1 MLTIVLATQLAA
13 LSPIVTPIT
22 LGDRIAIPSTTL
34 HETRT
39 VNVVLPL
46 DYAKQPDRKWPIVYV
61 IDGGVDQ
68 DLVHVAGTAWLGA
81 VWGRNRDAIIV
92 GIATKDRRAELVGP
106 TRDKELLAKYP
117 TAGGSAKFRAF
128 IRDEVK
134 PMVAARYRTNG
145 TDVVI
150 GESLAGLFIVETWLR
165 EPDLFGGY
173 GAISPS
179 LWWDKEALSL
189 EAAKLV
195 GTGQKGHPLYLTVE
209 REGEDARSAVDR
221 IVASLRRP
229 GITACYAPRDDLT
242 HATIY
247 HTVSPTVM
255 QYLLPPTEAP
265 DPAFGFV
272 VKCEPLPKPPAK

>member
-1 MLTIVLATQLAA
+1 MIAFALAAALAATQ
-13 LSPIVTPIT
+13 PTTTPIT
-22 LGDRIAIPSTTL
+22 FGDSIAIPSAAL
-34 HETRT
+34 NDTRT
-39 VNVVLPL
+39 VNVVMPL
-46 DYAKQPDRKWPIVYV
+46 DYAKQPEKHWPVVYV

-68 DLVHVAGTAWLGA
+68 DLVHVAGTQWLGA
-81 VWGRNRDAIIV
+81 MWGRNQDAIVV

-117 TAGGSAKFRAF
+117 TAGGSAAFRAF

-145 TDVVI
+145 QDVVI
-150 GESLAGLFIVETWLR
+150 GESLAGLFILETWLR
-165 EPDLFGGY
+165 EPTLFGGY

-195 GTGQKGHPLYLTVE
+195 AAGQKGHPLYLTVE
-209 REGEDARSAVDR
+209 REGQDAHSAVDR
-221 IVASLRRP
+221 IVATLNRP
-229 GITACYAPRDDLT
+229 GITACYAPRHDLT

-247 HTVSPTVM
+247 HTVSPTVL
-255 QYLLPPTEAP
+255 QYLLPPAEAP
-265 DPAFGFV
+265 APEFGFE
-272 VKCEPLPKPPAK
+272 VKCSPKS